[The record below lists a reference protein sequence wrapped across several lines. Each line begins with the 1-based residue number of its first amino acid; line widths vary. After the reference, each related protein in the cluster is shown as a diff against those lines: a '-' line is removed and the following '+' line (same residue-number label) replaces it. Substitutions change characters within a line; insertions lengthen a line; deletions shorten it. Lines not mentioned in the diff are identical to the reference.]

1 MDPFSLLKLSRDGAS
16 IVGKKLFQDGSILEA
31 RIVWKNG
38 HEILAKQFSNT
49 RLTYRENGGGE
60 KSGCGARS
68 RKETSQVI
76 LREVRIA
83 LRPRRASGV
92 KRSRHTHV

>member
-60 KSGCGARS
+60 KSGCGACG
-68 RKETSQVI
+68 KETSQVI

-83 LRPRRASGV
+83 LRPRRASGA